1 MCKSLKKLL
10 NFPSIINGV
19 YIMQAK
25 QENSITLD
33 VFIYLEGIHSI
44 LLLQSK
50 AMEIIFIKALV
61 TLFLL

>member
-1 MCKSLKKLL
+1 
-10 NFPSIINGV
+10 
-19 YIMQAK
+19 MQAK

-50 AMEIIFIKALV
+50 AMEIIFIKASV